1 MDEYLLKMSARG
13 IELPASI
20 KIEYDYYRGITS
32 ERMEIDEKK
41 ESWWFNI
48 DVYNCNE
55 LNGVC

>member
-1 MDEYLLKMSARG
+1 MIFMPFSIARRSFS
-13 IELPASI
+13 ASI

-41 ESWWFNI
+41 EGWWFNI